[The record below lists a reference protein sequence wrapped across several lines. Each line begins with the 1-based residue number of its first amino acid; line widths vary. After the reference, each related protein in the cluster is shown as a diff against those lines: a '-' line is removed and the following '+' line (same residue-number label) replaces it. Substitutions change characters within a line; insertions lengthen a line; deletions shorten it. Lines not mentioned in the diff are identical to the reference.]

1 MKNNVEEF
9 LVAYKAFETICRQE
23 KQKDIKDYEEE
34 LGETNPKMQKIRYC
48 RQTRNYCSH
57 NDYEDFIQI
66 HKGMIKFLKEEIK
79 ELKKKP
85 IKKKVG
91 KKAEDK
97 KLVKKVCKTKKK
109 KN

>member
-9 LVAYKAFETICRQE
+9 LVAYKTFETVCRQE
-23 KQKDIKDYEEE
+23 KQKDVKEYEEE
-34 LGETNPKMQKIRYC
+34 LGETNPKMQRIRLC
-48 RQTRNYCSH
+48 RQIRNFCSH

-79 ELKKKP
+79 ELKKKS
-85 IKKKVG
+85 IKKKISN
-91 KKAEDK
+91 KKVDK
-97 KLVKKVCKTKKK
+97 SVKKVCKTKKK